1 MVLTG
6 AAVYHRYWQHVYTHQ
21 SPSGLLS
28 TVSTTKNCDDILM
41 NFLVSAVIRRPP
53 IKLTQRKQ
61 YKDYSSEA
69 RYVQNSIVWTGY
81 LVYKK
86 MPCQRL
92 LIFPKSFS
100 LIFCYFVILFIRGK
114 AFRQSCKMS
123 SVMDL
128 LFCGLKIWGISY
140 PF

>member
-69 RYVQNSIVWTGY
+69 RYVQEGINEWENI
-81 LVYKK
+81 LFK
-86 MPCQRL
+86 L
-92 LIFPKSFS
+92 LILPEHCPDSD
-100 LIFCYFVILFIRGK
+100 R
-114 AFRQSCKMS
+114 
-123 SVMDL
+123 
-128 LFCGLKIWGISY
+128 
-140 PF
+140 